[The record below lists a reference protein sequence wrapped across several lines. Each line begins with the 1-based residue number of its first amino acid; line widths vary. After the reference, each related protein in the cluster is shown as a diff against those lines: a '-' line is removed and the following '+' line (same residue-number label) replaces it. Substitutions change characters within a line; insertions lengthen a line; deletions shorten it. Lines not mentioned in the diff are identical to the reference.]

1 MENDINRTLSYAIFK
16 FPGQG
21 QYSIMIFSSV
31 VDSSTRRRIVGLRN
45 FAKVEFSD
53 VFRKVASSSKMEE
66 RKFVTFWFCII
77 VVNTQLS
84 YQELVVNV
92 KTRGGQ
98 YTQQHLMA
106 DPEKDIVMID
116 FTMPDGAR
124 TTTLIDFSK
133 VMYHFILLPYQK
145 SLTSII
151 TQLIQKMLEG
161 YAFCIPY

>member
-1 MENDINRTLSYAIFK
+1 M
-16 FPGQG
+16 
-21 QYSIMIFSSV
+21 
-31 VDSSTRRRIVGLRN
+31 STRRRIVGLRN
-45 FAKVEFSD
+45 FAKVQFSD

-66 RKFVTFWFCII
+66 RKFVTFWFCIL

-145 SLTSII
+145 SLTSNHTVNTKNVGRVCILYSLLTFSFRKII
-151 TQLIQKMLEG
+151 SSLSTKTFG
-161 YAFCIPY
+161 YHI